1 MDLEEAYRPAET
13 IDSVISAFVIVG
25 ILTAGLGIG
34 LFWRNQMASYYRSL
48 YKTQEFLGENLERY
62 RVLAETTRD
71 IILFVR
77 RDDGR
82 ILEANKA
89 AIAAYGYTHDE
100 LLEMNI
106 RELRSPEEFSEME
119 EQIKQADAGWI
130 MFEARHIRKD
140 GSLFPVEVNS
150 SGTTIKEERLLC
162 SVVRDI
168 TKRKQDEEEREKLFL
183 ELKESLANVKT
194 LSGMLPIC
202 ASCKKIRDDKGY
214 WKQVESYVSEH
225 TEAVFSHGICPE
237 CAKKAYEEL
246 EKFKKDSNL

>member
-1 MDLEEAYRPAET
+1 M
-13 IDSVISAFVIVG
+13 IVG

-34 LFWRNQMASYYRSL
+34 LFWRNQMTVYYRRL
-48 YKTQEFLGENLERY
+48 YKTQEVLGESLERY
-62 RVLAETTRD
+62 RVLAETSRD
-71 IILFVR
+71 IILFIR

-82 ILEANKA
+82 IMEANKA
-89 AIAAYGYTHDE
+89 ALAAYGYTHDE

-119 EQIKQADAGWI
+119 EQIKQADAGGI

-150 SGTTIKEERLLC
+150 SGTTIKGERLLC

-214 WKQVESYVSEH
+214 WSRIETYISEH
-225 TEAVFSHGICPE
+225 ADVLFTHGICPDCE
-237 CAKKAYEEL
+237 KKAYEEL
-246 EKFKKDSNL
+246 EKFKKERNL